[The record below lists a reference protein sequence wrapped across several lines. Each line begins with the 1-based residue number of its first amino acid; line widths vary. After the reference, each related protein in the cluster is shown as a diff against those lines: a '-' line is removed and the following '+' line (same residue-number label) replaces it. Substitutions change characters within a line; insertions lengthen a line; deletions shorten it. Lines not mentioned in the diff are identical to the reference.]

1 MVNSDRENFN
11 FPSIPSP
18 SFLDTMETSR
28 YISPFLFAG
37 PFSTR
42 FPPLPLQRLK
52 NIAFVRSC
60 RPDPN
65 RAVPRVISYPKEE
78 LTVTVER
85 NVDENPVDEKALL
98 VPHLRLHRGENSHP
112 QRSVIKFF
120 NNVIHR
126 LERNHASKRS
136 SRSKQRSLSFSSPSP

>member
-18 SFLDTMETSR
+18 SFFDTMETSR

-65 RAVPRVISYPKEE
+65 CAVPRVISYPKEE

-85 NVDENPVDEKALL
+85 NVHVDTPWTKKRYLF
-98 VPHLRLHRGENSHP
+98 PIFGFIGGEIRIRKGP
-112 QRSVIKFF
+112 
-120 NNVIHR
+120 
-126 LERNHASKRS
+126 
-136 SRSKQRSLSFSSPSP
+136 